1 MAFRASYMDGRSARE
16 RPATVDLEKQR
27 LIVELDSGLRFSWSA
42 ADVRDADPP
51 EATRPGIRLCRVGT
65 EERLSFPEDEAAK
78 AVRAFC
84 PNLHGRSGEGHA
96 VWKPILK
103 WGSAAVV
110 SLALLFWVGLPLLAG
125 AIAHSIPPDTA
136 HRFGGRLVPQIAEVL
151 GAHAGGKG
159 QMCGDSESNAALAA
173 LTDRLRPVSTEIP
186 VPLRVWVVK
195 APMVN
200 ALALPGGHVVVFSGL
215 LDFVES
221 GDELAGVLA
230 HEIGH
235 VILRHPI
242 RITVEKATISA
253 FFGLFFGDITGG
265 TMLAGVASALLGNA
279 YSRDM
284 EREADALG
292 TDLMR
297 ENALDPKALAAF
309 FERMKKRHGEA
320 EDMMAFFSTHP
331 TSAERAA
338 AVGETPDR
346 VRPIDPK
353 QWEAVRTL
361 CGPKD

>member
-1 MAFRASYMDGRSARE
+1 MAFLASYMDGRSARE
-16 RPATVDLEKQR
+16 RLATVLLEQR
-27 LIVELDSGLRFSWSA
+27 RVIVELDDGRRLFWPA

-65 EERLSFPEDEAAK
+65 EERLSLPEAEAAK
-78 AVRAFC
+78 AIRAFC
-84 PNLHGRSGEGHA
+84 PNLKGRRGEGHTA
-96 VWKPILK
+96 WKPILL
-103 WGSAAVV
+103 WGSAAVFSV
-110 SLALLFWVGLPLLAG
+110 ALLFWVFLPALAG
-125 AIAHSIPPDTA
+125 AIATSIPPDTA
-136 HRFGGRLVPQIAEVL
+136 HRFGGRLVPEIAEVF
-151 GAHAGGKG
+151 GAHSGSTKP
-159 QMCGDSESNAALAA
+159 CGDSETNAALAA
-173 LTDRLRPVSTEIP
+173 LTDRLRPASTEIP
-186 VPLRVWVVK
+186 VPLRVWVVR

-200 ALALPGGHVVVFSGL
+200 AVALPGGHVVVFSGL

-242 RITVEKATISA
+242 RITVERATVSA

-284 EREADALG
+284 EREADELG

-297 ENALDPKALAAF
+297 ENALDPRALGSF
-309 FERMKKRHGEA
+309 FERMKKRYGKLE
-320 EDMMAFFSTHP
+320 EMMGFFSTHP
-331 TSAERAA
+331 STAERAA
-338 AVGETPDR
+338 AIGETPDR
-346 VRPIDPK
+346 VRPIDPG
-353 QWEAVRTL
+353 QWEAVRNI